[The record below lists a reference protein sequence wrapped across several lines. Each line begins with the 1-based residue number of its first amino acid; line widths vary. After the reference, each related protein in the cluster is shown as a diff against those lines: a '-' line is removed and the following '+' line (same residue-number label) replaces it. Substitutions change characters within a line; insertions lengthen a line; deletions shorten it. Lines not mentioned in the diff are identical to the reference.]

1 MELNQLLIWQLLAHI
16 LADFI
21 FQGEDKAMHKNK
33 WGFKSKHLKWHIM
46 VVFLLSWLFSFQLN
60 YIFASLFIAITHWLL
75 DGIKPKLYKV
85 KKIRPYLFF
94 IDQILH
100 LSILSA
106 TIIIFSIFFEIDSAL
121 PISIKTKY
129 LLIVM
134 GYIIC
139 TKPANILI
147 KEIFNTYEIKMDN
160 KGDDLRNAGKLI
172 GITERLLVFTF
183 ILLNQFEA
191 VGFLIA
197 AKSILRFKDNS
208 TIKTE
213 YVLIGTMLSFGIAI
227 AIGVLI
233 NVYDGMVL

>member
-1 MELNQLLIWQLLAHI
+1 MELSQLLIWQLLAHI

-21 FQGEDKAMHKNK
+21 LQGEDKAMHKNK
-33 WGFKSKHLKWHIM
+33 WGFKSKHLKWHIL
-46 VVFLLSWLFSFQLN
+46 VVFLLSWVFSFQLKFF
-60 YIFASLFIAITHWLL
+60 FASLFIALMHWLF
-75 DGIKPKLYKV
+75 DGIKPKLH
-85 KKIRPYLFF
+85 KIKRIRRYLFF
-94 IDQILH
+94 VDQLLH
-100 LSILSA
+100 LFILVA
-106 TIIIFSIFFEIDSAL
+106 TVIFFSTYFEIESIL
-121 PISIKTKY
+121 PISISTKY
-129 LLIVM
+129 LLIVL

-139 TKPANILI
+139 TKPANIFI
-147 KEIFNTYEIKMDN
+147 KEIFSTYEIEMEN

-227 AIGVLI
+227 AAGVLI
-233 NVYDGMVL
+233 NVYEVKML